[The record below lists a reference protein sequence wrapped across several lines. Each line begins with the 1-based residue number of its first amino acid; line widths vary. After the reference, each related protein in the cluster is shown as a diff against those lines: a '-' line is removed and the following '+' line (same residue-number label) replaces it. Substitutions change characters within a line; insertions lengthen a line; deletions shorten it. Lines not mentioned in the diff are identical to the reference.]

1 MKLFPLEVSLEVA
14 PSCSRSCS
22 YLAPMLGKV
31 QKPLRKFVGPTLAV
45 SLESLDHFRNVA
57 SLMFQELL

>member
-14 PSCSRSCS
+14 PSC
-22 YLAPMLGKV
+22 YFDMLGKV

-57 SLMFQELL
+57 SLRFQELLW